1 MKIDILSKTID
12 GTRVR
17 PITLLT
23 SRMFILY
30 ILSCFRQL
38 EIRLKITFVGKNP
51 MEVSANLYGIYI
63 KYTIHKQF

>member
-30 ILSCFRQL
+30 ILSFFRQL

-51 MEVSANLYGIYI
+51 MEVSANLYRIYI